1 MGSAGAGW
9 RDGSEGGGHR
19 HTLPPMDVRGCRVD
33 ELEQVLHLWRAAGA
47 EPTVTDDVAGL
58 RALLEFCPESLL
70 VAVEGG
76 AVVGTLIWGWD
87 GWRGSFYRLAVDRSF
102 QRRGI
107 ATALVREGERRLL
120 QVGARRA
127 AAIAVGSAD
136 CAVPFWTAA
145 GYAAQGDRVRLVKN
159 LA

>member
-1 MGSAGAGW
+1 M
-9 RDGSEGGGHR
+9 
-19 HTLPPMDVRGCRVD
+19 D

-47 EPTVTDDVAGL
+47 EPTVTDDIAGL
-58 RALLEFCPESLL
+58 RALMEFSRESLL
-70 VAVEGG
+70 VALDGS

-87 GWRGSFYRLAVDRSF
+87 GWRGSFFRLAVDRSL

-107 ATALVREGERRLL
+107 ATALVHEGERRLL
-120 QVGARRA
+120 QVGARRVA
-127 AAIAVGSAD
+127 AVAVESAD

-159 LA
+159 LG